1 MDLWEPKYLKNTDFI
16 EVLLMKVINVHQRI
30 IHQPKSAVVELFNTL
45 ASKNDLMLATH
56 KWPAMKLDNG
66 LTVGSK
72 GGHGPI
78 RYTVEAY
85 SSGEFIQ
92 FRFSKPRGFHGFH
105 RFDIVALDTNTT
117 EIRHIL
123 DMHTSGFALL
133 TWPLA
138 IRWLHDALI
147 EDAFDKTENHFLSQ
161 KKTTPWSAWVKFLRW
176 LS

>member
-1 MDLWEPKYLKNTDFI
+1 
-16 EVLLMKVINVHQRI
+16 MKVINIHQRI

-45 ASKNDLMLATH
+45 ASKNDLMLATN
-56 KWPAMKLDNG
+56 KWPAMKLDIG

-78 RYTVEAY
+78 RYTIEAY
-85 SSGEFIQ
+85 SPGEFIQ

-105 RFDIVALDTNTT
+105 RFDIVAIDTQTT
-117 EIRHIL
+117 EIRHEL
-123 DMHTSGFALL
+123 DMNTSGLALL
-133 TWPLA
+133 TWPLV

-161 KKTTPWSAWVKFLRW
+161 KKTTRWSAWVKLLRW
-176 LS
+176 LLK

>member
-1 MDLWEPKYLKNTDFI
+1 
-16 EVLLMKVINVHQRI
+16 
-30 IHQPKSAVVELFNTL
+30 
-45 ASKNDLMLATH
+45 
-56 KWPAMKLDNG
+56 MKLDNG

-85 SSGEFIQ
+85 SSGEFIL

-105 RFDIVALDTNTT
+105 RFDIVALDTHTT

-123 DMHTSGFALL
+123 DMYTSGFALL

-147 EDAFDKTENHFLSQ
+147 EDAFDKMENHFLSQ

>member
-1 MDLWEPKYLKNTDFI
+1 
-16 EVLLMKVINVHQRI
+16 MKVTNTHQRI
-30 IHQPKSAVVELFNTL
+30 IQQPISAVAELFNTL
-45 ASKNDLMLATH
+45 ASKNDLMLATD

-85 SSGEFIQ
+85 SPGEFIQ

-105 RFDIVALDTNTT
+105 RFDIVEVDKQTT
-117 EIRHIL
+117 EIRHEI
-123 DMHTSGFALL
+123 DMNTSGLALL
-133 TWPLA
+133 TWPLV

-147 EDAFDKTENHFLSQ
+147 EDAFDKTENHFSVQ
-161 KKTTPWSAWVKFLRW
+161 KKTTHWNARVKFLRW
-176 LS
+176 LLK